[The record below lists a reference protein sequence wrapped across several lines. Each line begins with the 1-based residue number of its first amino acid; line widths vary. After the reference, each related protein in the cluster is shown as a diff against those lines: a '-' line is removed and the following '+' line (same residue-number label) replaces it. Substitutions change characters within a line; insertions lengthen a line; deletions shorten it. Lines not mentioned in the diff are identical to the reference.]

1 MARIRTI
8 KPGFFRSHDVSQLS
22 FRARLTWIGLWTYV
36 DDEGRGK
43 DDARIIKGDLWPL
56 EDDVT
61 WQDVQD
67 DLTELSVSAHV
78 VRYTVN
84 GHHFLA
90 IPKWLEHQVISRP
103 SPSKFPAPNPMNMRD
118 AGLFTEDSVST
129 HGANTAGTGNREQGK
144 GTGNRE
150 MEPSP
155 MVTASASDVAELFE
169 SAWSHWPKK
178 VERADAQKRFKIAC
192 KKIPVEQLA
201 NAVIRFG
208 DAYADTTERHFTPA
222 LGTWLNGERWTDELP
237 SRPVGK
243 PTRTDAGLAYV
254 RDLYAQ
260 ENREL
265 MEVEA

>member
-56 EDDVT
+56 EDGVT
-61 WQDVQD
+61 WQDVER
-67 DLTELSVSAHV
+67 DLTELSMSAHV
-78 VRYTVN
+78 VRYTVD
-84 GHHFLA
+84 GRHFLA

-103 SPSKFPAPNPMNMRD
+103 TPSKFPAPNPMNIWD
-118 AGLFTEDSVST
+118 AEPFTEDSMST
-129 HGANTAGTGNREQGK
+129 HGANTAGTGNREQGN

-155 MVTASASDVAELFE
+155 LVTETASQIAELFE
-169 SAWSHWPKK
+169 SAWLHWPKK
-178 VERADAQKRFKIAC
+178 VERSDAYKRFRIAC
-192 KKIPVEQLA
+192 RKIPVDQLVA
-201 NAVIRFG
+201 AVIRFG
-208 DAYADTTERHFTPA
+208 DAYADTTDRQFTPA

-237 SRPVGK
+237 SRPISK
-243 PTRTDAGLAYV
+243 MTRGEENMQVVA
-254 RDLYAQ
+254 RYAHMAQ
-260 ENREL
+260 
-265 MEVEA
+265 MEAIGQ